1 MKIAFFLNRFPMLSQ
16 TFVLNQITGLID
28 RGHEVDIYA
37 IRPENNTKM
46 HADVTQYNLLN
57 RTHYFRDI
65 PSNKLLRGVT
75 VVGLL
80 IKNYYRKPTSL
91 LKFLRFSSYGKISV
105 VKILCAIDAFPA
117 KGVYDIIQCH
127 FGPNGIL
134 AVILRNIGVVEGKI
148 VTTFHGYDI
157 SSYIKKNGND
167 VYENLFGEGDIFLP
181 ISERWKNTLI
191 ELGCDERKIFVHRM
205 GIDTSKF
212 LFSPRNHRENG
223 KVRLLTICRLVEKKG
238 VRYAVQAVAKVL
250 GRYPNL
256 EYKIAGDGPLKIQL
270 EDLIKELNIQD
281 NVKILGWKNQE
292 EIVELL
298 KDTDILIAPSI
309 TGTDGEQEGIP
320 VALMEAL
327 AQGLPVLSTQHS
339 GIPELIQD
347 GESGFLVR
355 EGDVD
360 ALAERLEFFLVHPE
374 IWSKMGRA
382 GREHAEKYYN
392 IDTLND
398 RLVGLYQELLAGKVS

>member
-16 TFVLNQITGLID
+16 TFVLNQITGLTD
-28 RGHEVDIYA
+28 RGHDVDIYA
-37 IRPENNTKM
+37 IRPENDTKM
-46 HADVTQYNLLN
+46 HADVTKYNLLN

-65 PSNKLLRGVT
+65 PSNKLLRYVT
-75 VVGLL
+75 VVSLL

-91 LKFLRFSSYGKISV
+91 LKFLRFSGYRKISV

-134 AVILRNIGVVEGKI
+134 AVILRNIGVIEGKI
-148 VTTFHGYDI
+148 VTAFHGYDI
-157 SSYIKKNGND
+157 SSYIKKNGDD
-167 VYENLFGEGDIFLP
+167 VYKNLFGEGDIFLP

-191 ELGCDERKIFVHRM
+191 EMGCDERKIFVHRM

-212 LFSPRNHRENG
+212 LFSPRNHNG

-238 VRYAVQAVAKVL
+238 VRYAVQAVAKVIR
-250 GRYPNL
+250 RYPNL

-270 EDLIKELNIQD
+270 ENLIKELNIQD

-292 EIVELL
+292 EIVDLL

-360 ALAERLEFFLVHPE
+360 ALAGRLEFFLVHPE

-382 GREHAEKYYN
+382 GREHVEKYYN

-398 RLVGLYQELLAGKVS
+398 RLAGLYQELLAGKLS

>member
-37 IRPENNTKM
+37 IRPENDTKM
-46 HADVTQYNLLN
+46 HADVTKYNLLN

-75 VVGLL
+75 VVSLL

-127 FGPNGIL
+127 FGPNGTL
-134 AVILRNIGVVEGKI
+134 AVILRNIGVIEGKI

-157 SSYIKKNGND
+157 SSYIKKNGDD
-167 VYENLFGEGDIFLP
+167 VYKNLFGEGDIFLP

-212 LFSPRNHRENG
+212 LFSPRNHHDNG

-238 VRYAVQAVAKVL
+238 VRYAIRAVAKVL
-250 GRYPNL
+250 GRYPYL

-339 GIPELIQD
+339 GIPELIRD

-398 RLVGLYQELLAGKVS
+398 RLVGLYQELLAGKLS

>member
-37 IRPENNTKM
+37 IRPENDTKM
-46 HADVTQYNLLN
+46 HADVTKYNLLN

-75 VVGLL
+75 VVSLL

-91 LKFLRFSSYGKISV
+91 LKFLRFSRYGKISV
-105 VKILCAIDAFPA
+105 VKILCAIEAFPA
-117 KGVYDIIQCH
+117 KGAYDIVQCH

-134 AVILRNIGVVEGKI
+134 AVILRNIGVIEGKI

-157 SSYIKKNGND
+157 SSYIKKNGDD
-167 VYENLFGEGDIFLP
+167 VYKNLFGEGDIFLP

-191 ELGCDERKIFVHRM
+191 EMGCDERKIFVHRM

-212 LFSPRNHRENG
+212 LCSPRNHKENG

-238 VRYAVQAVAKVL
+238 VRYAVRAVAKVL

-382 GREHAEKYYN
+382 GREHVEKYYN

-398 RLVGLYQELLAGKVS
+398 RLAGLYQELLAGKLS

>member
-16 TFVLNQITGLID
+16 TFVLNQITGLVD

-37 IRPENNTKM
+37 IRPESDTKM
-46 HADVTQYNLLN
+46 HADVTKYNLLN
-57 RTHYFRDI
+57 CTHYFRDI
-65 PSNKLLRGVT
+65 PSNKLLRCVT
-75 VVGLL
+75 VVSLL
-80 IKNYYRKPTSL
+80 IKNYYRKPASL
-91 LKFLRFSSYGKISV
+91 LKFLRFSGYGKISV
-105 VKILCAIDAFPA
+105 VKILCAIEAFPA

-134 AVILRNIGVVEGKI
+134 AAILRNIGVIEGKI

-167 VYENLFGEGDIFLP
+167 VYKNLFGEGDIFLP

-191 ELGCDERKIFVHRM
+191 EMGCDERKIFVHRM

-212 LFSPRNHRENG
+212 LCSPRNHKENG

-238 VRYAVQAVAKVL
+238 VRYAIRAVAKIL

-382 GREHAEKYYN
+382 GREHVEKYYD

-398 RLVGLYQELLAGKVS
+398 RLVGLYQELLARKLS